1 MKPRVMV
8 VDDEPLLRKA
18 LARDLERAGF
28 ATLAAPSGNEASEL
42 ALREPVDLV
51 ITDVRMADGDGLGL
65 LAELQRRQPELP
77 VILIT
82 GYAEVSVLEAL
93 RRGAEMMFSKPYDRQ
108 ALRQAA
114 TSTLQPRPQRWWAR
128 EDASFALCLTAANG
142 TSWRLGSARGPGT
155 CSAKLEL
162 ESLRLTG
169 EHLPPPHTELCVELI
184 GRGEF
189 SGRISCTGK
198 VVESAGIEEAPTRCE
213 VRLHLQGPEQAHTL
227 AEIINQQRTGGQMVP
242 T

>member
-1 MKPRVMV
+1 MKPRVMI

-28 ATLAAPSGNEASEL
+28 STLVAPSGNEASGL

-65 LAELQRRQPELP
+65 LAELQRYQPELP

-93 RRGAEMMFSKPYDRQ
+93 QRGAEMMFSKPYDRQ
-108 ALRQAA
+108 ALRKAA
-114 TSTLQPRPQRWWAR
+114 TSALLPRPQRWWVLQ
-128 EDASFALCLTAANG
+128 DAAFTLSLTAADG
-142 TSWRLGSARGPGT
+142 TRWRLGSAQGPSACT
-155 CSAKLEL
+155 AKLEL
-162 ESLRLTG
+162 ESLLLTG
-169 EHLPPPHTELCVELI
+169 EHLPAPHTELCVELM

-189 SGRISCTGK
+189 SGRITCTGK
-198 VVESAGIEEAPTRCE
+198 VIESAIYESSPRCT
-213 VRLHLQGPEQAHTL
+213 VRLLLQSPAQAHTL
-227 AEIINQQRTGGQMVP
+227 ADLINQQRTGGQVP

>member
-1 MKPRVMV
+1 MV

-18 LARDLERAGF
+18 LARDFERAGF
-28 ATLAAPSGNEASEL
+28 ATLAAASGNEAREL

-65 LAELQRRQPELP
+65 LAELQRCQPELP

-93 RRGAEMMFSKPYDRQ
+93 QRGAEMMFSKPYDRQ
-108 ALRQAA
+108 ALRRAA
-114 TSTLQPRPQRWWAR
+114 TSSLLPRRQRWWALQ
-128 EDASFALCLTAANG
+128 DAAFTLCLTAADG
-142 TSWRLGSARGPGT
+142 TSWRLGSAQDSA
-155 CSAKLEL
+155 CAAKLEL
-162 ESLRLTG
+162 ERLLLTG
-169 EHLPPPHTELCVELI
+169 DHLPVPHTELRVELI

-189 SGRISCTGK
+189 SGRITCTGQVIECA
-198 VVESAGIEEAPTRCE
+198 VVDESPSRCT
-213 VRLHLQGPEQAHTL
+213 VRLLLQSPEQAHTL
-227 AEIINQQRTGGQMVP
+227 ADLINQQRTGGQTVP